1 MIIANT
7 KISIVIPALNE
18 SAHLPATLTII
29 KKLFGNC
36 DAVIVADNGSTDNT
50 PGIANNFG
58 ARVTIHPG
66 VSIGEL
72 RNQGAML
79 SDAEVL
85 VFIDADV
92 HLDSSWPEN
101 FEKVVKELTRNPLTI
116 MGSRCRAASQTSFV
130 NRYWYSRLNTEKN
143 KNYINSGHLI
153 VTRELF
159 NKIAGFSS
167 ELTTGEDYDFCQR
180 ALKVGATLKPAPELI
195 AWHEGYPASL
205 KGFMQREMWHGR
217 NEYKNLSL
225 FLESKVAIISTCH
238 LLIFLLT
245 LITLFFTKSVLIPVI
260 YVLMTAIILI
270 GLTVQ
275 KFGFVNIRLFLGSA
289 SLYYFYL
296 IARSLAWQFNKN
308 RPTAR
313 NRVNT

>member
-1 MIIANT
+1 MLINDT

-18 SAHLPATLTII
+18 SAHLPTTLGII
-29 KKLFGNC
+29 KKLLGSCNG
-36 DAVIVADNGSTDNT
+36 VIVADNGSTDNT
-50 PGIANNFG
+50 PEIASNFG
-58 ARVTIHPG
+58 ATVTIHPG

-72 RNQGAML
+72 RNKGARL
-79 SDAEVL
+79 SDAEFL

-92 HLDSSWPEN
+92 HLDNSWPEN
-101 FEKVVKELTRNPLTI
+101 FEKVVKELTRNSLTI
-116 MGSRCRAASQTSFV
+116 TGSRCRAASQTSFV
-130 NRYWYSRLNTEKN
+130 NRYWYSRLNAEKN

-159 NKIAGFSS
+159 NKIGGFNS

-180 ALKVGATLKPAPELI
+180 ALKAGASLKPMPELI

-217 NEYKNLSL
+217 NEYKNLTL

-238 LLIFLLT
+238 LLILLLT
-245 LITLFFTKSVLIPVI
+245 LITLFFTKSALILVI
-260 YVLMTAIILI
+260 YALMTAIILI

-275 KFGFVNIRLFLGSA
+275 KFGFVDFRLFLGSA
-289 SLYYFYL
+289 YLYYFYL
-296 IARSLAWQFNKN
+296 IARGLAWQFNKK

-313 NRVNT
+313 NMVNT